1 MPILFEMLE
10 KNESNAGVGA
20 VLGHFFF
27 AYIHPYMDGNRRI
40 ARFLMNLM
48 LASGGYPQT
57 VIPVEERKAYM
68 NSLEK
73 ASVEGDIESFT
84 IFISDLVNQSLK
96 GTPIAKLDH
105 NN

>member
-1 MPILFEMLE
+1 LAGYRTNQLSISQSQHVPLNKEAVREVMPILFEMLE

-48 LASGGYPQT
+48 LASGGYP
-57 VIPVEERKAYM
+57 
-68 NSLEK
+68 
-73 ASVEGDIESFT
+73 
-84 IFISDLVNQSLK
+84 
-96 GTPIAKLDH
+96 
-105 NN
+105 